1 MAIKPILYTGLLLV
15 TAGCMTVQ
23 RVQPAL
29 FIPQHHPS
37 VVWVTA
43 NDNSYTPVSQPRIEG
58 DTLKG
63 IWTGLDDSVA
73 ISLNQ
78 IQSVQARM
86 PSPKRTVMLVTSLG
100 VISTAVVYTLLT
112 AGTSGSID
120 NGCPLD
126 HNGQPQNFC

>member
-1 MAIKPILYTGLLLV
+1 MLIKPLLCTALLLV
-15 TAGCMTVQ
+15 SAGCMTVQ
-23 RVQPAL
+23 KVEPAQ

-43 NDNSYTPVSQPRIEG
+43 NDNSYTPVSQPRIDG
-58 DTLKG
+58 DSLKG
-63 IWTGLDDSVA
+63 FWTGPQDSVA

-86 PSPKRTVMLVTSLG
+86 PSPKRTVILVTSLG